1 MPHFFRFQRD
11 PVLPVP
17 QTVKDPSGEISLVV
31 SVLSSWRRSPLQIQ
45 LSSACEV
52 TYHTSIVEKKTTDS
66 EFKNKALSFLRTAVQ
81 EGRRGVAAS
90 QRLGTT
96 PS

>member
-17 QTVKDPSGEISLVV
+17 QTVTDPSGEISLVV
-31 SVLSSWRRSPLQIQ
+31 RVLSSWRRSPLQIQ
-45 LSSACEV
+45 LSSACKV
-52 TYHTSIVEKKTTDS
+52 TYHTSVVKKKTTDS
-66 EFKNKALSFLRTAVQ
+66 EFKNKALSLLRTAVQ

-90 QRLGTT
+90 LRLGTT

>member
-1 MPHFFRFQRD
+1 M
-11 PVLPVP
+11 LPVP
-17 QTVKDPSGEISLVV
+17 KTVKDPSGELSLVF
-31 SVLSSWRRSPLQIQ
+31 SVLSSWLRSPLQIQ
-45 LSSACEV
+45 LSSACEIS
-52 TYHTSIVEKKTTDS
+52 YHMSIVEKKTTDS

-90 QRLGTT
+90 RRLGTT